1 MPAFI
6 AGTALSAA
14 ALNDAVGYTTPTTF
28 TTTTP
33 AGSGWYRKVGS
44 LVEVHYISTGT
55 VAATTQVT
63 ISTLPPGYRPA
74 GRTALAAAVGSA
86 GIRPATAFV
95 DPDGTLAIY
104 NAHTSSAPVY
114 THGLYAPA

>member
-1 MPAFI
+1 MAFT

-14 ALNDAVGYTTPTTF
+14 ALNDAVGYTTPTSF

-33 AGSGWYRKVGS
+33 AGAGWYRKVGS

-63 ISTLPPGYRPA
+63 ISTLPPDYRPA
-74 GRTALAAAVGSA
+74 ERTALAAAVGSA